1 MWSSKTYRHSFALLP
16 FLPLPLSPSPPTQFF
31 PTGHCYRLYSS
42 AVFNDRFNPD
52 TAPEIVNRPIED
64 VVLTMK
70 AMQIEDVRRFPFPTP
85 PSPEGVDAALATLV
99 GIGALDQQGH
109 QHTVQQGH
117 QQGHQQHRIHH
128 RITTLGT
135 AISKFPVAARYAKML
150 LLASQQ
156 KILPYAIAM
165 VAGMTVQ
172 PPFLFDDQTGQA
184 GSKEGGADGGA
195 GSASNKRHKGATD
208 AGTTAAT
215 TDATDFSVHDVWK
228 HNQSDALSLLRAI
241 GAYSHMLETTKRK
254 QHYSQVQ
261 ATMRGWCRKHRLHDR
276 TMREISSVRRTSR
289 RTPKKKPTK
298 NP

>member
-1 MWSSKTYRHSFALLP
+1 
-16 FLPLPLSPSPPTQFF
+16 
-31 PTGHCYRLYSS
+31 LYSS

-99 GIGALDQQGH
+99 GIGALDQQ
-109 QHTVQQGH
+109 H
-117 QQGHQQHRIHH
+117 QQH

-195 GSASNKRHKGATD
+195 DSASNKRHKGATD
-208 AGTTAAT
+208 AGTTTTT
-215 TDATDFSVHDVWK
+215 TDAATDFSVHDVWK

-261 ATMRGWCRKHRLHDR
+261 ASMRGWCRKHRLHDL
-276 TMREISSVRRTSR
+276 TMRESSSVRRTSR